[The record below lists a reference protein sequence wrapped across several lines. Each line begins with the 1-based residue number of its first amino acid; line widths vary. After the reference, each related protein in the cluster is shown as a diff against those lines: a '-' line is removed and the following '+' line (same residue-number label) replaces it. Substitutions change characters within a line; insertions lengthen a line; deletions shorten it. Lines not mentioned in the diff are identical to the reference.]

1 MIAFPT
7 RGYIDPMLARIG
19 DRISAFFRA
28 TAPDPF
34 VIAVLLTALTFVLA
48 LVRTDSSPG
57 DLVAAWSS
65 PGDGVWKFLAF
76 SMQMCLI
83 LVTGHVLASSKPVS
97 FVLGRLAELPRTGA
111 QAAAMVAIIAASLG
125 TLNWGL
131 GLIAGAIIARDTG
144 RSLTKRDIEHHYPVL
159 VAAGYLGLMVW
170 HGGLS
175 GTAPLAVA
183 SDVDI
188 QRVMPAG
195 TSLSSIPVEETLFS
209 GLNYIVTGG
218 LVLIGP
224 IVVFLL
230 MPKSGGIRAPDFKPD
245 IQENV
250 ESEQKSIVPRF
261 LEETP
266 VVNLLLAALI
276 AVWAFGHYGGST
288 REDPSNSLL
297 TLNSVNL
304 TMLMLGLILHGTPRS
319 FINAVEEGARGC
331 AGIIIQFPLYAGI
344 MGMMHSSGLTS
355 QIAELFAGAANER
368 TLAPLTCVSAGIV
381 NLFVPSGGGQ
391 WGVQGPIVVESAIA
405 AGVPLPKAVMALAYG
420 DQLTNMLQPFW
431 ALPLLAITG
440 AKARE
445 IVGYTAIVMIFG
457 LIWTLGCLFLL

>member
-1 MIAFPT
+1 
-7 RGYIDPMLARIG
+7 MLARIG

-48 LVRTDSSPG
+48 LVRTDASPG

-97 FVLGRLAELPRTGA
+97 FILGRLAELPRTGA
-111 QAAAMVAIIAASLG
+111 QAAAMVAIIAAALG

-144 RSLTKRDIEHHYPVL
+144 RSLTKRNIEHHYPVL

-170 HGGLS
+170 HGGFS
-175 GTAPLAVA
+175 GTAPLKISTEAEIA
-183 SDVDI
+183 SVL
-188 QRVMPAG
+188 PSG
-195 TSLSSIPVEETLFS
+195 TELDPISIGQTILSPMNML
-209 GLNYIVTGG
+209 VTGG
-218 LVLIGP
+218 LLVICP
-224 IVVFLL
+224 IVMALL
-230 MPKSGGIRAPDFKPD
+230 MPKTGGQRAPAAPDEQPIEEATDIKPLLPKLLED
-245 IQENV
+245 TPIVNV
-250 ESEQKSIVPRF
+250 
-261 LEETP
+261 
-266 VVNLLLAALI
+266 LLAVLI
-276 AVWAFGHYGGST
+276 GAWAIGFYFPENKPSGLT
-288 REDPSNSLL
+288 RL
-297 TLNSVNL
+297 TPNDVNL
-304 TMLMLGLILHGTPRS
+304 TVLMLGLILHGTPRS

-391 WGVQGPIVVESAIA
+391 WGVQGPIVVESALA
-405 AGVPLPKAVMALAYG
+405 SGVPLPKAIMALAYG